1 MSKKIDALADWLLE
15 VVEGRQPWVDI
26 TEKEPGLSD
35 DDAYRIQHALMARRI
50 AKGDTL
56 VGYKAAVT
64 NAKAQAERGMSGPMV
79 GALLGSAVLPEGPRV
94 PFIADARNAIEGEV
108 GVILKADLPG
118 PNVTPA
124 DAFLAIGGYMPAI
137 EVAVQP
143 KGVKRSTQMT
153 YATHKSAGY
162 VIFGGPVTAPHGI
175 DLRTEGM
182 TLYINGEVR
191 ATATAAE
198 VLGDPL
204 VSVAEIANN
213 VHKYGGCL
221 KAGHRMITGSINQPI
236 ELEPGDDVR
245 IDFTRLGSIGCRFT
259 A

>member
-1 MSKKIDALADWLLE
+1 MSDIEKLADWLLE
-15 VVEGRQPWVDI
+15 IVEGRQPWQDI
-26 TEKEPGLSD
+26 MERDPKLSD
-35 DDAYRIQHALMARRI
+35 DDAYRVQGALMRRRV
-50 AKGDTL
+50 ANGDAL

-79 GALLGSAVLPEGPRV
+79 GALLTSAVLPEGPRV
-94 PFIADARNAIEGEV
+94 PFVADARNAIEGEV

-118 PNVTPA
+118 PNVTPM
-124 DAFLAIGGYMPAI
+124 DALMAIGGYMPAI

-153 YATHKSAGY
+153 YATHKSAGW
-162 VIFGGPVTAPHGI
+162 VIFGGPITAPHGI

-204 VSVAEIANN
+204 ISVAAIANH

-221 KAGHRMITGSINQPI
+221 RAGDKMITGSINQPI
-236 ELEPGDDVR
+236 DLAPGDDVR
-245 IDFTRLGSIGCRFT
+245 FDFTRLGSVGCRFT